1 MLIIGITQTLNIIRL
16 TDFGLFLEDD
26 DRNEVLLPNKY
37 VPDHYEFGDQIEV
50 FVYKDS
56 EDRIVATTLKPKVE
70 VYQYAYLQVNEV
82 NRIGAFMDWGLEK
95 DLLVPF
101 REQNRPMIV
110 GQWYVVFVYKDFVTE
125 RLVGTT
131 KIKKSL
137 HVQKVDL
144 QPNQKVMVMA
154 FEETDRG
161 MQVIVEGKYRGIL
174 YANETFK
181 PIHVGDVFECFV
193 KNIRTDL
200 LIDLSLERIGRGK
213 IDTNTQ
219 FLLDKLRKNKGYL
232 HLSDKSDPDEI
243 KDELKMSKKTFKQVI
258 GALYKQGII
267 EIQEDSISLIKNI

>member
-16 TDFGLFLEDD
+16 TDYGLFLEDD
-26 DRNEVLLPNKY
+26 EQNEVLLPNKY

-82 NRIGAFMDWGLEK
+82 NRVGAFMDWGLEK
-95 DLLVPF
+95 DLLVPY

-110 GQWYVVFVYKDFVTE
+110 GQWYVVFVYKDFITE

-137 HVQKVDL
+137 HVQSVDL

-181 PIHVGDVFECFV
+181 PIYVGDVFECFV

-219 FLLDKLRKNKGYL
+219 FLLDKLNKNKGYL

-258 GALYKQGII
+258 GSLYKQGII
-267 EIQEDSISLIKNI
+267 EIHEDSISLIKNS

>member
-1 MLIIGITQTLNIIRL
+1 MIINGITQTLTIIRL
-16 TDFGLFLEDD
+16 TDYGLFLEDEEGD
-26 DRNEVLLPNKY
+26 EVLLPNKY
-37 VPDHYEFGDQIEV
+37 VPDQYEFGDSIEV

-56 EDRIVATTLKPKVE
+56 EDRIVATTLVPKVE
-70 VYQYAYLQVNEV
+70 AYQYAYLQVNEV
-82 NRIGAFMDWGLEK
+82 NRVGAFMDWGLEK

-101 REQNRPMIV
+101 REQNRPMVV
-110 GQWYVVFVYKDFVTE
+110 GQWYVVFVYRDLVTD
-125 RLVGTT
+125 RLVATT

-144 QPNQKVMVMA
+144 KPNQKVMVMA

-181 PIHVGDVFECFV
+181 PIHVGDVFHCFV

-213 IDTNTQ
+213 IDGNTQ
-219 FLLDKLRKNKGYL
+219 FLLDKLKKNNGYL

-267 EIQEDSISLIKNI
+267 KIDENSISLVKK

>member
-16 TDFGLFLEDD
+16 TDYGLFLEDD
-26 DRNEVLLPNKY
+26 EQNEVLLPNKY

-82 NRIGAFMDWGLEK
+82 NRVGAFMDWGLEK

-110 GQWYVVFVYKDFVTE
+110 GQWYVVFVYKDFITE

-137 HVQKVDL
+137 HVQSVDL

-181 PIHVGDVFECFV
+181 PIYVGDVFECFV

-219 FLLDKLRKNKGYL
+219 FLLDKLNKNKGYL

-258 GALYKQGII
+258 GSLYKQGII
-267 EIQEDSISLIKNI
+267 EIHEDSISLIKNS